1 MLEKEGEMA
10 RVMAK
15 QTERLGISPKVTVAA
30 LGAALSAMAWILL
43 AAFVPTIKDNM
54 DQGAI
59 TAVTG
64 ATATVL
70 SFLLGYLVR
79 DPQRH

>member
-1 MLEKEGEMA
+1 MA

-15 QTERLGISPKVTVAA
+15 QKERLPVSPKVTVAA
-30 LGAALSAMAWILL
+30 LGAALSAMGWILL
-43 AAFVPTIKDNM
+43 AAFVEPIKANM
-54 DQGAI
+54 DPNAI

-70 SFLLGYLVR
+70 AFVLGYIVR
-79 DPQRH
+79 DPQRD

>member
-1 MLEKEGEMA
+1 MA

-15 QTERLGISPKVTVAA
+15 ERERLAISPKVTVAA
-30 LGAALSAMAWILL
+30 LGASLSAMVWILL
-43 AAFVPTIKDNM
+43 AAFVEPINSNM

-64 ATATVL
+64 ATATVV
-70 SFLLGYLVR
+70 SFLLGYIVR

>member
-1 MLEKEGEMA
+1 MA
-10 RVMAK
+10 RVMAR

-30 LGAALSAMAWILL
+30 LGASLSAMAWILL
-43 AAFVPTIKDNM
+43 AAFVGPIKENM

-64 ATATVL
+64 ATATVV
-70 SFLLGYLVR
+70 SFLLGYVVR
-79 DPQRH
+79 DPQRR